1 MVQYLGAAEDQ
12 PIDLLIS
19 GLSKEDCDMNQEI
32 RGHLKSA
39 PPLTDALQRISFSL
53 CCKNNF
59 AFLIC

>member
-1 MVQYLGAAEDQ
+1 MVQYVGAAEDQ

-39 PPLTDALQRISFSL
+39 PSS
-53 CCKNNF
+53 N
-59 AFLIC
+59 